1 MLIDLN
7 VSLTNQHV
15 FSSSLSLPN
24 RTKWKRQTAVGL
36 ELLAEAGNIAAVQRM
51 LQTSPYWI
59 QQYGNVTSSVLAAA
73 TGNPQLPGQMPG
85 ATTTAPATGATPFD
99 IYYRQAAA
107 ALQQKHHNGAAGGEG
122 VSPPI
127 LPPMSA
133 ALSPNSSTSTNTT
146 TNVSTAASMY
156 VPPAGALSRF
166 NPLYLS
172 SLPPGAAASLLAAS
186 GVTAGGGGGVNNVD
200 QNSGLLMASM
210 GHNPLAMAMG
220 GHLGG
225 YGGPK
230 DMVSNKLD
238 LELDSPKKIGS
249 AASSGHS
256 TPPTSPDTHNNSTP
270 MTRGAS
276 PSAAA
281 APIYVGSSGKGSP

>member
-1 MLIDLN
+1 
-7 VSLTNQHV
+7 
-15 FSSSLSLPN
+15 
-24 RTKWKRQTAVGL
+24 
-36 ELLAEAGNIAAVQRM
+36 M

-73 TGNPQLPGQMPG
+73 TGNPQLSGSMPG
-85 ATTTAPATGATPFD
+85 APTSAPATGATPFD

-107 ALQQKHHNGAAGGEG
+107 ALQQKHHNASAGNGG

-127 LPPMSA
+127 LPPMSSA
-133 ALSPNSSTSTNTT
+133 VSPNSPNNTNTT
-146 TNVSTAASMY
+146 TNVSSAAPMY
-156 VPPAGALSRF
+156 VPSAAALNRF

-172 SLPPGAAASLLAAS
+172 SLPPAAAASLLAAS
-186 GVTAGGGGGVNNVD
+186 GVTSGGMNCANAD
-200 QNSGLLMASM
+200 QNNSLLMASM

-220 GHLGG
+220 GHLAG
-225 YGGPK
+225 YGGHK
-230 DMVSNKLD
+230 DMVSSKLD

-256 TPPTSPDTHNNSTP
+256 TPPTSPETQNNNTRDT
-270 MTRGAS
+270 S
-276 PSAAA
+276 PSNGTTA